1 MKKSRSLSE
10 ISGRSYPDL
19 RRHPARVAATFALR
33 VYNQSH
39 QEKLMRSTK
48 TKSPIFMLTL
58 LIVVASITPQ
68 LTVQPLLAAS
78 PMSAAPET
86 IEVVVPDGTEFTVV
100 TTDEISSKTAT
111 EGDPITFKVDEDVK
125 VNDHIVIAKGTVV
138 KGSVTSAKKSGFFG
152 RGGNLGI
159 RIDSVMAVDNQKIK
173 LRAAK
178 GKEGSDK
185 TGTTVALVVLFGP
198 LGFLK
203 HGKNAI
209 IKPGTQIKVF
219 TDEEKKVQAK
229 T

>member
-1 MKKSRSLSE
+1 MHKKSSSTVRTALFT
-10 ISGRSYPDL
+10 L
-19 RRHPARVAATFALR
+19 VAAVVA
-33 VYNQSH
+33 Q
-39 QEKLMRSTK
+39 
-48 TKSPIFMLTL
+48 LTL
-58 LIVVASITPQ
+58 FP
-68 LTVQPLLAAS
+68 LAAIS
-78 PMSAAPET
+78 SGQEQVNQAT
-86 IEVVVPDGTEFTVV
+86 EVVIPDGTEFTVV

-125 VNDHIVIAKGTVV
+125 INGHMVIAKDTVV
-138 KGSVTSAKKSGFFG
+138 KGTVSSAKKSGFFG

-159 RIDSVMAVDNQKIK
+159 RIDSVMTVDNQKVK

-229 T
+229 M